1 MSILFSNDTIVASAT
16 PELKS
21 ALAIVRISGND
32 AIRFTSKLLREPEVL
47 WSARSSTS
55 IYSSIVDQ
63 AGIEVDDV
71 IVNVYRAP
79 RSFTGEELV
88 EITCHGSPLISNQI
102 LDLLRLSGARMAE
115 SGEFS
120 RRAFLHGKITLEDS
134 EIIHARIASESNG
147 QLRGA
152 QLAIHQKYDRFR
164 EVYQGILECL
174 ALVNAQ
180 IDFGESDD
188 IQISG
193 LAEHV
198 ERVQA
203 MIGTLLSLNETRK
216 LNSGYFTIAF
226 IGPPNVGKSSLFN
239 KLLEFERS
247 IVSEVPGTTRDYLE
261 AFIRVGDHKI
271 KIIDTAGLR
280 ETSEAIEARG
290 IELGRSANDLAD
302 LSILLTDPSTRHQL
316 PQSADLVVHNKRD
329 LDGWADG
336 LTISAKTGAGVAN
349 LLSAIATCLLEF
361 ESGRSGLEIST
372 SERSTLERALNWIK
386 SASTV
391 KELPLLAEDLRSAAQ
406 DVAILLGLNIS
417 EDTLNHIFLKM
428 CIGK

>member
-1 MSILFSNDTIVASAT
+1 MSILFSSDTIVASAT

-21 ALAIVRISGND
+21 ALAIIRISGND
-32 AIRFTSKLLREPEVL
+32 AIRFTATLLREPEVL

-55 IYSSIVDQ
+55 LYTSIVDQ

-88 EITCHGSPLISNQI
+88 EITCHGSPLISNKI

-115 SGEFS
+115 PGEFS

-134 EIIHARIASESNG
+134 EIIQARIASESVG

-164 EVYQGILECL
+164 EVYQAILEIL

-193 LAEHV
+193 LPEHIARL
-198 ERVQA
+198 EA
-203 MIGTLLSLNETRK
+203 IIGGLLNLNEAHK
-216 LNSGYFTIAF
+216 LNSGYFTIAL

-280 ETSEAIEARG
+280 QTTEAIEARG
-290 IELGRSANDLAD
+290 IELGKSANELAD
-302 LSILLTDPSTRHQL
+302 LSILLTDPSTRHQAAE
-316 PQSADLVVHNKRD
+316 SADLVVHNKRD
-329 LDGWADG
+329 LDAWANG
-336 LTISAKTGAGVAN
+336 LTISAMTGDGVLDLQKAIVN
-349 LLSAIATCLLEF
+349 RLSEYEA
-361 ESGRSGLEIST
+361 GRSALEIST
-372 SERSTLERALNWIK
+372 SERSTLERALNWIQ

-406 DVAILLGLNIS
+406 DVAALLGLNIS

>member
-1 MSILFSNDTIVASAT
+1 
-16 PELKS
+16 
-21 ALAIVRISGND
+21 
-32 AIRFTSKLLREPEVL
+32 
-47 WSARSSTS
+47 
-55 IYSSIVDQ
+55 
-63 AGIEVDDV
+63 
-71 IVNVYRAP
+71 
-79 RSFTGEELV
+79 
-88 EITCHGSPLISNQI
+88 
-102 LDLLRLSGARMAE
+102 MAE

-164 EVYQGILECL
+164 EVYQAILECL